1 MGTTD
6 MDGDCGDSLKSHP
19 QRAQTAAASPTLC
32 SLGQGSLCQQV
43 AGPRTRLRAE
53 AGGHMGFCLA
63 PEPRTLASPPEA
75 LRAGQ
80 VDICGEGV

>member
-19 QRAQTAAASPTLC
+19 QCAQMAAASPTLC

-43 AGPRTRLRAE
+43 AGPRTRLGAE

-63 PEPRTLASPPEA
+63 PEPRTLASPTRSA
-75 LRAGQ
+75 KGRAG
-80 VDICGEGV
+80 GHMR